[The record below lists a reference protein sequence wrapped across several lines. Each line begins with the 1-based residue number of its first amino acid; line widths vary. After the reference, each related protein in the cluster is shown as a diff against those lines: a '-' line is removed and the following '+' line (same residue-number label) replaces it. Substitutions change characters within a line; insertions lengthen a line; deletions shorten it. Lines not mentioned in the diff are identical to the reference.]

1 MNLCLKMKR
10 KAKYET
16 SLMKNGRLLLE
27 ELIAFCN
34 GKANSICVF
43 STEELKR
50 ATNNYDQ
57 RQCILQDSDF
67 KLYSRVLQKT
77 AYFQLKG
84 ITQEKKDF
92 LLWKKLHLALLK
104 GSQMSVHKN
113 VLKLLGRCLETKYP
127 TPVYEFLRDK
137 ILSSYI
143 NPTGTIHFEPLTQKC
158 RAQLMHL
165 HIFILHFP
173 SLLSIEIL
181 GQPSLY
187 QMRITLPN

>member
-57 RQCILQDSDF
+57 RQCISQDSDF
-67 KLYSRVLQKT
+67 KL
-77 AYFQLKG
+77 FKG
-84 ITQEKKDF
+84 SLEDRLLSVKKYYTGEKGFSVMEEVTLGIVKDIVV
-92 LLWKKLHLALLK
+92 
-104 GSQMSVHKN
+104 GSQMSVHTN

-127 TPVYEFLRDK
+127 TPMYEFFRDK
-137 ILSSYI
+137 ILSNYI
-143 NPTGTIHFEPLTQKC
+143 NPTGTIHFEPLT
-158 RAQLMHL
+158 
-165 HIFILHFP
+165 
-173 SLLSIEIL
+173 
-181 GQPSLY
+181 
-187 QMRITLPN
+187 